1 MICLKMNLV
10 KNNPPFQNFKI
21 SKLNISNSSEKTS
34 NSILEDRE
42 LSQLK
47 RYFDQLKK
55 AEENKRKNGIGAKIS
70 LSSNLYELYKAT
82 SPSQVYNVLK
92 IAQGQISVMTSLG
105 ASDKE
110 IAAAKNV
117 LRKLKNKAELKI
129 ANLKKEQRLQE
140 LREMEIRAK
149 HREQAENLTKELI
162 QKRKARRAK
171 EKNDVIAAAQEES
184 KKNNNSVNQGIT
196 IDISEAIPIADSSET
211 IISKPISES
220 APPENVEGPTIDI
233 SL

>member
-1 MICLKMNLV
+1 MNLV

-34 NSILEDRE
+34 NFILEDRE

-184 KKNNNSVNQGIT
+184 KKNNNSVNQGIA

>member
-1 MICLKMNLV
+1 MICLKMNLI

-21 SKLNISNSSEKTS
+21 SKLNFSNSSEKTS
-34 NSILEDRE
+34 NFILEDRE

-47 RYFDQLKK
+47 RYFDRLKK

-129 ANLKKEQRLQE
+129 TNLKKEQRLQE

-149 HREQAENLTKELI
+149 HREQAKNLTKELI

-196 IDISEAIPIADSSET
+196 IDISEPIPIADSSET

-220 APPENVEGPTIDI
+220 APPENVEGQTIDI

>member
-1 MICLKMNLV
+1 MNLV

-21 SKLNISNSSEKTS
+21 SKLNISNSSERTS

-171 EKNDVIAAAQEES
+171 EKNDVIAAAQEEY

>member
-1 MICLKMNLV
+1 MNLV

>member
-1 MICLKMNLV
+1 MNLV

-21 SKLNISNSSEKTS
+21 SKLNISNSSERTS

-110 IAAAKNV
+110 IVAAKNV